1 MGYAVDKIGQRSNV
15 IIGSC
20 CFFVITYGFM
30 LSVETSV
37 DLRSAE
43 WVRWVPTFLLGV
55 CVAIF
60 CTIIMPTIPMLV
72 KPKLL
77 GTGFGIM
84 EMIQNLGLATFPL
97 IAGAIR

>member
-1 MGYAVDKIGQRSNV
+1 M
-15 IIGSC
+15 
-20 CFFVITYGFM
+20 
-30 LSVETSV
+30 
-37 DLRSAE
+37 
-43 WVRWVPTFLLGV
+43 LLGI

-60 CTIIMPTIPMLV
+60 CTIVVPTVPMLV

-84 EMIQNLGLATFPL
+84 EMIQNLGLATFPI